1 MCYFQPALSPTLP
14 SDAHEERGRMFGFIN
29 GWWEHSSILSWATK
43 ALKWH
48 FLFVV
53 KACTVM
59 FGIRQNG
66 AGAGGFSSTQ
76 GQRLFCISNLESMHC
91 LLWGGS
97 WGNETSWAI
106 TKSLTYTWTGHKQHL
121 TVSQIHLSS
130 LCWSSFQPLTAC
142 PWITHGPFSDR
153 VNS

>member
-1 MCYFQPALSPTLP
+1 MRALVKS
-14 SDAHEERGRMFGFIN
+14 E
-29 GWWEHSSILSWATK
+29 LSHQSFK
-43 ALKWH
+43 LH
-48 FLFVV
+48 FLFVM
-53 KACTVM
+53 KASSVM

-97 WGNETSWAI
+97 WGNKTSWAI
-106 TKSLTYTWTGHKQHL
+106 TKSPTYTWTGHKQHL

-130 LCWSSFQPLTAC
+130 LCWSSFSLWQHAHGSLMDHFQIESTVNVMLTNKAFLH
-142 PWITHGPFSDR
+142 PGPNNSSHSD
-153 VNS
+153 